1 MNEIELPDRYA
12 PIYRDTPLGGQQIL
26 LHFHNGYGASV
37 VNSEYS
43 YGVELAVIIW
53 TDDLDYSITY
63 DTPITDDVLGHLT
76 PETLE
81 EALTA
86 IEALPSQTQ
95 NGRLTS

>member
-1 MNEIELPDRYA
+1 MTEIELPNRYN
-12 PIYRDTPLGGQQIL
+12 PVFRDTPLGGQQVL
-26 LHFHNGYGASV
+26 LHFQNGYGASV
-37 VNSEYS
+37 VHSEYS

-53 TDDLDYSITY
+53 TSDSDYSITY

-86 IEALPSQTQ
+86 IEALPFRTQ